1 MHIERQTPR
10 SPYASHSLVV
20 LILVAATLTASCS
33 KPEQASAVPDARTPP
48 QSESPSTAR
57 SPQISQQ
64 LSDPFA
70 GGIVAAQR
78 IPEIPLPDLYPS
90 LLARAETGDLEAK
103 RQLFLI
109 LNECRTNL
117 QLHEPSYGPDTIV
130 DPELLKA
137 AGMTREQFLAD
148 QQRRS
153 LLSTDQTLKQCGQLP
168 AGAIEDTAK
177 WLTEAAEGGDAYAR
191 LAYFNYVDLVVGSP
205 QEQLKSPDKVEKFNA
220 DSMRYLHGLADQ
232 RIPEAFDSLSSAYGL
247 GVITPKD
254 PIRAY
259 AYKKAAGDMAPTQG
273 NERVLQIMSKG
284 MTNEQISRAKEL
296 APLLVQR
303 SVK

>member
-1 MHIERQTPR
+1 
-10 SPYASHSLVV
+10 
-20 LILVAATLTASCS
+20 
-33 KPEQASAVPDARTPP
+33 
-48 QSESPSTAR
+48 
-57 SPQISQQ
+57 
-64 LSDPFA
+64 
-70 GGIVAAQR
+70 
-78 IPEIPLPDLYPS
+78 
-90 LLARAETGDLEAK
+90 
-103 RQLFLI
+103 
-109 LNECRTNL
+109 
-117 QLHEPSYGPDTIV
+117 
-130 DPELLKA
+130 
-137 AGMTREQFLAD
+137 
-148 QQRRS
+148 
-153 LLSTDQTLKQCGQLP
+153 LP